1 MVFFDNQP
9 AKQIEEYKKLLQMT
23 GSISNLSLESTVPYL
38 YYRVAE
44 NAFCRAFQADNL
56 SRSDCSADA
65 RKNKSGIGLKT
76 FHEKNGKSMQKI
88 AEFNKDILTFNSLL
102 PLEKAKRIAELRNK
116 RIEFTKRT
124 YAVDYMK
131 YHCIIREKGKMLIC
145 EEPMELI
152 NLENLKLSKS
162 TPKSLSFKDGKN
174 EYNFNVSKSVLLK
187 KFKRTSVAEVKV
199 EILENPFDL
208 LDKTLTKQKKEVLRT
223 MKIKYQY
230 IVLPLYALEKKVK
243 AVPERSGLNQWN
255 ARGRARDKDEVY
267 IKVPTWIHQ
276 NFPGFFPRRDTE
288 FELELP
294 NGEYLSTKICQDGD
308 KALMSNPNKALGKWI
323 LRDVLALKKGKLLTY
338 KMLQEM
344 GIDSVIIK
352 KTGKLKYEIDFREEG
367 EFEKFEENKNKAQ

>member
-1 MVFFDNQP
+1 MILYSD
-9 AKQIEEYKKLLQMT
+9 YKKKEREYYKKMLEII
-23 GSISNLSLESTVPYL
+23 GSLSRLFSESDIPYL
-38 YYRVAE
+38 DSRVAE
-44 NAFCRAFQADNL
+44 NLYCKSFNAINK
-56 SRSDCSADA
+56 SRDDSSADA
-65 RKNKSGIGLKT
+65 VSNKTGIGIKT
-76 FHEKNGKSMQKI
+76 FAGKSAQKI

-223 MKIKYQY
+223 MKIEYQY

>member
-1 MVFFDNQP
+1 MILYSD
-9 AKQIEEYKKLLQMT
+9 YKKKEREYYKKMLEII
-23 GSISNLSLESTVPYL
+23 GSLSRLFSESDIPYL
-38 YYRVAE
+38 DSRVAE
-44 NAFCRAFQADNL
+44 NLYCKSFNAINK
-56 SRSDCSADA
+56 SRDDSSADA
-65 RKNKSGIGLKT
+65 VSNKTGIGIKT
-76 FHEKNGKSMQKI
+76 FAGKSAQKI

-223 MKIKYQY
+223 MKIEYQY

-288 FELELP
+288 FELKLP